1 MIFFQFKDIMDSIEY
16 FETQIGRREVFGPA
30 EADPEYKV
38 IVDANNIIVEIDNEI
53 SSYMLSFFVQFQTA
67 ITALMFLDIVHKYVK
82 DIYNKRFPELESL
95 VQMPLEYIRTVKVSP
110 MLYIVRFFYKI

>member
-1 MIFFQFKDIMDSIEY
+1 MDSIEY

-30 EADPEYKV
+30 EANPEYKV

-53 SSYMLSFFVQFQTA
+53 SSYMYMLSFFVQVQTA

-82 DIYNKRFPELESL
+82 DIYNKRFPEEHFRHCLTRRG
-95 VQMPLEYIRTVKVSP
+95 VRRPKKGNSP
-110 MLYIVRFFYKI
+110 STLYASFCRCL